1 MTVGNG
7 KCNTGN
13 PLKLQ
18 RAISVHL
25 FSNDVFMYEYVAPVY
40 LKCDMLSKYSYDFY
54 FKY

>member
-25 FSNDVFMYEYVAPVY
+25 FSNDVFMYEYASSQKLRLYTIFVIFEMWYVQ
-40 LKCDMLSKYSYDFY
+40 
-54 FKY
+54 